1 MEGLLE
7 VGYKG
12 EFDCQVVNPFKKKSK
27 KVFKSYPHT
36 KGVNK

>member
-1 MEGLLE
+1 LEELLE
-7 VGYKG
+7 VGYRG
-12 EFDCQVVNPFKKKSK
+12 EFDSQGVNAFKKLSK